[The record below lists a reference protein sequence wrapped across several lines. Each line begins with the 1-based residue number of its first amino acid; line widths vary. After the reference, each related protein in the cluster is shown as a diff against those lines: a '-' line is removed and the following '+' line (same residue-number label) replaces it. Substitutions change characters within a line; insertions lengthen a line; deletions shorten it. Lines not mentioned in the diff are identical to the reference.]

1 MSDNVSTHPVVHA
14 VPPKK
19 RRSVWS
25 LTVEP
30 AIRVL
35 SIVAFLCAWQ
45 FIATT
50 FFTPAF
56 FPGPVL
62 VWHTAVEMISS
73 GDLQAHVA
81 ISMRRIMFGFGI
93 GSVVAIPIGLLLGSS
108 RKARAAFAPYV
119 QFFRFVPA
127 IAWLTPVVIWF
138 GIGELSKVI
147 IIIYATMFIVIVNTM
162 VGVSTISQ
170 NKIRAARSLGASPV
184 QIFVHVTLPAAL
196 PMALTGMRIAMGNS
210 FMTVV
215 SAEMVA
221 AESGLGYLI
230 VNARIY
236 MATDQIFISIFCLG
250 ILGIATDWIFRT
262 LIRRYASH
270 YGVIE

>member
-1 MSDNVSTHPVVHA
+1 MSANVSTHSMAHPAAH
-14 VPPKK
+14 KK
-19 RRSVWS
+19 RRSIWS
-25 LTVEP
+25 FAIEP
-30 AIRVL
+30 TITVL
-35 SIVAFLCAWQ
+35 SIVMFLCAWQ
-45 FIATT
+45 FIATM

-62 VWHTAVEMISS
+62 VWRTAVEMVSS
-73 GDLQAHVA
+73 GELQTHVA
-81 ISMRRIMFGFGI
+81 ISMRRIMMGFGI

-108 RKARAAFAPYV
+108 RIMRAAFAPYV
-119 QFFRFVPA
+119 HFFRFVPA

-138 GIGELSKVI
+138 GIGELSKILI
-147 IIIYATMFIVIVNTM
+147 IVYTTVFIVVVNTM
-162 VGVSTISQ
+162 VGVSAISP
-170 NKIRAARSLGASPV
+170 NKIRAARSLGASPA
-184 QIFVHVTLPAAL
+184 QTFFHVTLPAAL

-230 VNARIY
+230 FNARIY
-236 MATDQIFISIFCLG
+236 MATDQIFISILCLG
-250 ILGIATDWIFRT
+250 ILGLLTDWIFRV